1 MFYFCRR
8 KLRTMINTSSK
19 PVTQDDNNNNKNLY
33 FILENMKTFI
43 LEWLMYLNCT
53 EYLSIISKCND
64 KKKYYNKQYKLIT
77 YVGLHNPDSSRSK
90 KNPVVFKSRY
100 LKILK
105 NVSDPTNKKFQ
116 SATLD
121 NLPTTVIFYYNILN
135 LCPFC
140 LNLCI
145 PTMPTFSMESF

>member
-1 MFYFCRR
+1 M
-8 KLRTMINTSSK
+8 
-19 PVTQDDNNNNKNLY
+19 V
-33 FILENMKTFI
+33 
-43 LEWLMYLNCT
+43 
-53 EYLSIISKCND
+53 D

-121 NLPTTVIFYYNILN
+121 NLTTSVIFYYIILTI
-135 LCPFC
+135 C

-145 PTMPTFSMESF
+145 PAMPTFGGVILMIGTFLLV